1 MLGRLRLRAM
11 PGQSRGGADA
21 SPQGDLN
28 GSRRKFVRS
37 SALDLNNQEVG
48 DQYSAQAKRGRSTPS
63 WQIYLVLWSMVLLG
77 CCRVVVVDSIV

>member
-21 SPQGDLN
+21 SPRGDLN
-28 GSRRKFVRS
+28 GSRRKFVCS

-48 DQYSAQAKRGRSTPS
+48 DQYSAQINTQLANLSA
-63 WQIYLVLWSMVLLG
+63 
-77 CCRVVVVDSIV
+77 VVVNGPFGLFL

>member
-28 GSRRKFVRS
+28 GSRRKFVCS

-48 DQYSAQAKRGRSTPS
+48 DQYSAQINTQLANLSA
-63 WQIYLVLWSMVLLG
+63 
-77 CCRVVVVDSIV
+77 VVVNGPFGLLSLCGCYG

>member
-11 PGQSRGGADA
+11 RGQSRGGADA

-48 DQYSAQAKRGRSTPS
+48 DQYSAQINTQLANLSAVVVNGPFG
-63 WQIYLVLWSMVLLG
+63 LLLQCG
-77 CCRVVVVDSIV
+77 CCG

>member
-21 SPQGDLN
+21 SPRGDLN
-28 GSRRKFVRS
+28 GSRRKFVCS

-48 DQYSAQAKRGRSTPS
+48 EQYSP
-63 WQIYLVLWSMVLLG
+63 
-77 CCRVVVVDSIV
+77 

>member
-48 DQYSAQAKRGRSTPS
+48 DQYSAQINTQLANLSAVVVNGPFG
-63 WQIYLVLWSMVLLG
+63 LLLQCG
-77 CCRVVVVDSIV
+77 CCG

>member
-28 GSRRKFVRS
+28 GSRRKFVCS
-37 SALDLNNQEVG
+37 SALDLNNQEAG
-48 DQYSAQAKRGRSTPS
+48 DQYSAQINTQLANLSAVVVNGPFG
-63 WQIYLVLWSMVLLG
+63 LLLQCG
-77 CCRVVVVDSIV
+77 CCV